1 MLSTVVVV
9 VATGCANTIQMADM
23 AMLTAATE
31 EGRVHHA
38 NEANFDQVVLNAD
51 VPVLVD
57 FYADWCGSCKKVA
70 PILEE
75 LAQEATDTKI
85 VKVNF
90 DENRQLAT
98 RYDIKSLP
106 SLLVFKDGEV
116 VDRRTGVADKAR
128 LKAMIEI

>member
-1 MLSTVVVV
+1 VVVA

-23 AMLTAATE
+23 AMLTGTTE
-31 EGRVHHA
+31 EGSVQHA

-57 FYADWCGSCKKVA
+57 FYADWCGPCKKVA

-75 LAQEATDTKI
+75 LAQEATDVKI

-90 DENRQLAT
+90 DQNPELAK

-106 SLLVFKDGEV
+106 SLLVFKDGQV
-116 VDRRTGVADKAR
+116 VDRHVGAADKAR
-128 LKAMIEI
+128 LKAMLDI